1 MTASRRVLLLCLLV
15 ALVAL
20 VRPLAAWAMTK
31 AECTRN
37 YEACTAG
44 CRAMAD
50 PRLRM
55 ACWPACMT
63 VYAGCLAIAQ

>member
-1 MTASRRVLLLCLLV
+1 MKTLGRLLWLGLLLVLIV
-15 ALVAL
+15 PVIAH
-20 VRPLAAWAMTK
+20 AMTK
-31 AECTRN
+31 AECSRN

-50 PRLRM
+50 PRLRA

-63 VYAGCLAIAQ
+63 VYAGCLAIAK